1 MANLFKLWR
10 CGYYVT
16 FYFRKSIWR
25 LGGLFLINEQ
35 AVFWSRVLTE
45 LTLSFHIIYAT
56 IGVGIP
62 LMIMIAQWVG
72 IKNNDEHYIL
82 LARRWTRG
90 FVITVAVGV
99 VTGTAIGLQLS
110 LLWPNFMQLAG
121 QVIALPLFMETFAFF
136 FEAIFLGIY
145 LYTWDR
151 FDNQKKHML
160 LLIPVAIGASMSA
173 VFITIVNAFMN
184 APQGFEIVDG
194 QLVNIQPLIAMFNPA
209 MPTKVAH
216 VVVTAYMTSA
226 FVLASIAAY
235 RLLKGS
241 DHVYHKKALYLLM
254 KLGLIFSIAA
264 ALIGD
269 FSGKYLAEYQPEKL
283 AAAEWHFETEEGAS
297 LILFGIM
304 NDGEVKYEIR
314 IPFALSILA
323 HSHPTAEVIGLEE
336 YPKDEWPPLY
346 IHYLFNIMVFIGMFM
361 TLVSFLY
368 VAAVTRRWTFVK
380 SKWFGW
386 VMVAGGPL
394 SMIAIEAGWWLA
406 EVGRQPWI
414 LRGIM
419 RTEHGATTS
428 GSVDLMFIL
437 FCILYIVL
445 GIGSVVVLNRM
456 FRSNPIE
463 REIAD
468 RQSEKKGE
476 IQ

>member
-1 MANLFKLWR
+1 M
-10 CGYYVT
+10 
-16 FYFRKSIWR
+16 
-25 LGGLFLINEQ
+25 INES

-72 IKNNDEHYIL
+72 YKNDDEHYIL
-82 LARRWTRG
+82 LARRWARG

-151 FDNQKKHML
+151 FDSQKKHML

-184 APQGFEIVDG
+184 APQGFDMVNGE
-194 QLVNIQPLIAMFNPA
+194 LVNIQPLIAMFNPA

-216 VVVTAYMTSA
+216 VLVTAYMTSA
-226 FVLASIAAY
+226 FVLAAIAAF
-235 RLLKGS
+235 RLLRGS
-241 DHVYHKKALYLLM
+241 DHVYHKKALWLLM
-254 KLGLIFSIAA
+254 KLGLVFSIATA
-264 ALIGD
+264 IIGD

-283 AAAEWHFETEEGAS
+283 AAAEWHFETGEEAG
-297 LILFGIM
+297 LVLFGIL
-304 NDGEVKYEIR
+304 NEQEVKYAIK
-314 IPFALSILA
+314 IPWALSILA
-323 HSHPTAEVIGLEE
+323 YTNPKAEVIGLDQFPE
-336 YPKDEWPPLY
+336 DEIPPLY
-346 IHYLFNIMVFIGMFM
+346 IHYLFDVMISIGMFM
-361 TLVSFLY
+361 LGLSLLY
-368 VAAVTRRWTFVK
+368 VLARWGKWKFID
-380 SKWFGW
+380 SKWYRW
-386 VMVAGGPL
+386 LIVAGAPL
-394 SMIAIEAGWWLA
+394 SIIAIEAGWWMA

-419 RTEHGATTS
+419 KTSEGATTS
-428 GSVDLMFIL
+428 GNVDLMFIL
-437 FCILYIVL
+437 FCLLYLVL
-445 GIGSVVVLNRM
+445 GVGSVVALTRM
-456 FRSNPIE
+456 FKVNPIE

-468 RQSEKKGE
+468 RTAAKGGD
-476 IQ
+476 IV